1 MPCSVSLVDLSLSR
15 ALPPSRPRPSLKL
28 SPAQQ
33 AFVDAHRPS
42 GSRMEE
48 ELPAGA
54 VRMKSGGE
62 GVMAGVMEA
71 RRRGVRVSAEDIG
84 EERGGPME
92 GRRLMVGS
100 GKRSRGS
107 FKDVTEAAGAW
118 MS

>member
-1 MPCSVSLVDLSLSR
+1 
-15 ALPPSRPRPSLKL
+15 
-28 SPAQQ
+28 
-33 AFVDAHRPS
+33 
-42 GSRMEE
+42 MEE

-54 VRMKSGGE
+54 VRVKSGGE
-62 GVMAGVMEA
+62 GVLAGVMEA

-107 FKDVTEAAGAW
+107 LRDVTEAAGAW
-118 MS
+118 RS